1 MDRIDGAV
9 FKLEELPDN
18 ELVLKAQQGDKKS
31 FAVLAIRHSQKVY
44 RMAWG
49 VLRNEADAE
58 EIAQESFM
66 KALEKISSFRGEA
79 QFSTWLIQ
87 ITLNEARMRLRKYRP
102 RLHESI
108 DEVSDDTDEFRPKD
122 LRDWRLNPEERL
134 SQRELQILLEKSM
147 GKLSRKYREI
157 LLLRDVE
164 LLSNGEAA
172 RVLGISLAAAK
183 SRSSRARLMMREFLT
198 PYLKVP
204 WHERIFRKYAEK
216 GRSL

>member
-1 MDRIDGAV
+1 MSVMDRIDGAV

-122 LRDWRLNPEERL
+122 LRDWRLN
-134 SQRELQILLEKSM
+134 
-147 GKLSRKYREI
+147 
-157 LLLRDVE
+157 
-164 LLSNGEAA
+164 
-172 RVLGISLAAAK
+172 
-183 SRSSRARLMMREFLT
+183 
-198 PYLKVP
+198 
-204 WHERIFRKYAEK
+204 
-216 GRSL
+216 